1 MNIAKG
7 LSEHNANAS
16 IKEPQPATGLASE
29 IPQEE
34 KSEATVE
41 EEVVDNPYS

>member
-7 LSEHNANAS
+7 LSEHNANAG
-16 IKEPQPATGLASE
+16 IKEPQSATGPASE
-29 IPQEE
+29 ILQEE
-34 KSEATVE
+34 KREATVG